1 MKPSVGSVSPRRL
14 AAQKPVRLNL
24 RRAAPLPPD
33 GENVRPKSHFWRW
46 VILITLFHV
55 LAIGIF
61 SWLYRASPPPPPE
74 SFISLLPP
82 GNVVKGTP
90 GQQEAAKVGVST
102 PAAHQA
108 APTPA
113 PQAAVKPPP
122 APTPPPVEPKPV
134 IKPDAPLIAHDTP
147 AIKPP
152 KPAPPKPKVKVDL
165 TQLVDGPAVADDKP
179 VVKPK
184 PHKKHVEKTT
194 TDTATAQDTT
204 STPDNSGLSK
214 AEIAAKLGQKLE
226 AAGIKDAVNI
236 GASGSDHTQA
246 NPFADF
252 YASLRDQVMSK
263 WTSPNLTDETA
274 VNPVVQIHVE
284 ADGRVVP
291 ESVTLQRSSGNQSY
305 DDSALA
311 AARSIG
317 YTLQPLPDGCPPD
330 ISITFKL
337 TR

>member
-1 MKPSVGSVSPRRL
+1 L
-14 AAQKPVRLNL
+14 AAKKPVRLNL

-46 VILITLFHV
+46 VFLVALFHV
-55 LAIGIF
+55 LAIGVF

-74 SFISLLPP
+74 PFISLLPP

-90 GQQEAAKVGVST
+90 GQQEAAKLGATT

-108 APTPA
+108 APPPTPQAVVPPPPVPA
-113 PQAAVKPPP
+113 PQ
-122 APTPPPVEPKPV
+122 PVQPKPV

-152 KPAPPKPKVKVDL
+152 KPTPPTPPKPKVKVDL
-165 TQLVDGPAVADDKP
+165 TQLVDGPATDADKP
-179 VVKPK
+179 VKPK
-184 PHKKHVEKTT
+184 LHKKHVEKTVN
-194 TDTATAQDTT
+194 DTATADDST
-204 STPDNSGLSK
+204 STPDNTGLSK

-226 AAGIKDAVNI
+226 AAGVKDAVNI
-236 GASGSDHTQA
+236 GASGSDHSVA

-263 WTSPNLTDETA
+263 WTSPNLSDETA
-274 VNPVVQIHVE
+274 VNPIVQIHVD
-284 ADGRVVP
+284 ADGHVAP
-291 ESVTLQRSSGNQSY
+291 ESVTLQRSSGNQAY